1 LAQAGKLL
9 EPKLQQV
16 RLTSG
21 TLKTP
26 EDVKQWLSKKEDEL
40 LEKLKAGPV
49 IVS

>member
-1 LAQAGKLL
+1 ML
-9 EPKLQQV
+9 EPWLQQI

-26 EDVKQWLSKKEDEL
+26 DDVKQWLSEKEQEL
-40 LEKLKAGPV
+40 LDKLKAGPV